1 MHYGDHDDLILEQPS
16 QNIKNSFSWGN
27 RTRDEQFL
35 AGDGYSEII
44 PYTLHYRTIVYHK
57 QMGYDVNAL

>member
-1 MHYGDHDDLILEQPS
+1 M
-16 QNIKNSFSWGN
+16 K
-27 RTRDEQFL
+27 QFL